1 MDGFCGNMMTFNVKA
16 SCGKV
21 LIEFKSD
28 DSITGKGFN
37 ATYEVIPHPSKWYPS
52 TSPPLTIILYF
63 PAVCIRSN
71 IFEKWSRF
79 KVTMREEGAEE
90 IYFELKC
97 YKFV

>member
-1 MDGFCGNMMTFNVKA
+1 MTFNVKA

-52 TSPPLTIILYF
+52 TSPPSPSFSIFQPYAYLVIF
-63 PAVCIRSN
+63 FRSGLGL
-71 IFEKWSRF
+71 R
-79 KVTMREEGAEE
+79 
-90 IYFELKC
+90 
-97 YKFV
+97 